1 MADPDDGPP
10 VIVLPERVDRRLRLG
25 PFPSA
30 HDAVKFLG
38 YAGAGSMLAIV
49 VSPLLG
55 LAVIVLGFALAV
67 VRYEG
72 EALDRRV
79 VVVVR
84 HAIGRRP
91 RTRGAE
97 VTPSSSLERR
107 GVVALPGGGFA
118 AVVRAGGSPMA
129 YLPPAEIARRFERF
143 RELLRAEAEGLI
155 LRVWLAPMR
164 SSPVVPPGLEADR
177 ADRTARDG
185 YAELVRLLCAR
196 RAIRQV
202 DVLRRTARSG
212 IDGLTELET
221 QVSGLV
227 DRLAG
232 LDVPTRRLVGRSL
245 VEEVHRLTVG
255 AVRAD
260 R

>member
-38 YAGAGSMLAIV
+38 YAGAGSLLAV
-49 VSPLLG
+49 VVTPLLG
-55 LAVIVLGFALAV
+55 LAVIVLGFALSV
-67 VRYEG
+67 VRYED
-72 EALDRRV
+72 EALDRRAV
-79 VVVVR
+79 AVVR
-84 HAIGRRP
+84 HAVGSRP
-91 RTRGAE
+91 RTMGAD
-97 VTPSSSLERR
+97 VTPSSPLERR
-107 GVVALPGGGFA
+107 GVVVLPGGGFA

-143 RELLRAEAEGLI
+143 RELLRAEAEGLV

-164 SSPVVPPGLEADR
+164 SPPVVPPRLEADR
-177 ADRTARDG
+177 ADRSARDG

-202 DVLRRTARSG
+202 DVLRRTARPG
-212 IDGLTELET
+212 IDGITELEA
-221 QVSGLV
+221 QVTGLV

-232 LDVPTRRLVGRSL
+232 LDVPSRRLVGRSL
-245 VEEVHRLTVG
+245 VEAVHRLTVG
-255 AVRAD
+255 AARAD
-260 R
+260 G